1 MMQGTIGST
10 SVFGSVAESY
20 SMLPVEED
28 AEGAKTGGDESG
40 GADVFLVGWVANFF
54 FLVRRVDSGTD
65 GRKVF
70 ARFLL

>member
-1 MMQGTIGST
+1 MSSSSSTSQMMQGTIGST

-40 GADVFLVGWVANFF
+40 GADVFLVG
-54 FLVRRVDSGTD
+54 
-65 GRKVF
+65 
-70 ARFLL
+70 